1 MTTTTGT
8 APETR
13 SFEADVARL
22 LHMMVHSVYSDKDV
36 FLRELIS
43 NAADACEKLRYELL
57 SDPALAGEDGQPRIT
72 VTLDPD
78 ARKLI
83 VEDNGIG
90 MSEVELVEA
99 LGTIARSGTRAFM
112 ERVAA
117 AREGAKEGE
126 GAQLIGQF
134 GVGFYSAFMVADK
147 VDVFSRRAGTDVA
160 AHWASDGLGSYTIQ
174 LVDPAEAPARGT
186 RIVLHLKEEA
196 ASYTEQ
202 FTAQRIITAQ
212 SGHVPVPIFLRERPD
227 AEEKQIA
234 DGAALWTRSR
244 SDITA
249 EEYAD
254 FYRST
259 AGQFDE
265 PALTLHYRAEGL
277 HEYSVLAFLP
287 SVRPFDLF
295 DPDRAGRMKLY
306 VRRVFIT
313 DEAQIVPRYLRFMRG
328 LVDSNDL
335 PLNVSREMI
344 QESPV
349 LAAIQKGVA
358 NRILSE
364 LDKLADRDA
373 DAYLKFWDNFGAVLK
388 EGLYE
393 DFSRREAL
401 LGLARFKSTASGEG
415 WRSLKDYVEAIK
427 ENQTAIYYATGADL
441 DRLASSPQLEGFRAR
456 GIEVLL
462 LTDQVDSFWVTAGVD
477 YQGKP
482 FKSVTQ
488 GLAEL
493 SLIPSAE
500 GDAPAGQP
508 SVEVDGFIAYLK
520 GVLGEEV
527 SDVRASERLTESAVC
542 LVAPDNAMD
551 RQLEKLLAGAGRLDN
566 TAKPVLEINPRH
578 DLITKLGTLAEDSEL
593 REDAAWL
600 LLDEARIVD
609 GELPTDPRA
618 FSARLARL
626 IGGAIK

>member
-1 MTTTTGT
+1 MTITTGT

-57 SDPALAGEDGQPRIT
+57 SDPAIAGDDCQPRIT
-72 VTLDPD
+72 VTLDPE
-78 ARKLI
+78 ARQLI

-90 MSEVELVEA
+90 MSEVELAEA

-112 ERVAA
+112 ERVTA
-117 AREGAKEGE
+117 AKEGE

-134 GVGFYSAFMVADK
+134 GVGFYSAFMVADS
-147 VDVFSRRAGTDVA
+147 VDVFSRRAGADTA
-160 AHWASDGLGSYTIQ
+160 AHWASDGMGSYTIQ
-174 LVDPAEAPARGT
+174 LVELAQAPARGT
-186 RIVLHLKEEA
+186 RIVLHLKEDA
-196 ASYTEQ
+196 ANYTEH
-202 FTAQRIITAQ
+202 FTTQRIITAQ
-212 SGHVPVPIFLRERPD
+212 SGHVPVPIFLKEKPD

-234 DGAALWTRSR
+234 DGAALWTRPK

-249 EEYAD
+249 EEYTD
-254 FYRST
+254 FYRSA

-287 SVRPFDLF
+287 SMRPFDLF

-313 DEAQIVPRYLRFMRG
+313 DEAQILPRYLRFVRG

-364 LDKLADRDA
+364 LDKLADKDA
-373 DAYLKFWDNFGAVLK
+373 EAYRSFWENFGAVLK
-388 EGLYE
+388 EGLCE
-393 DFSRREAL
+393 DFARRETL
-401 LGLARFKSTASGEG
+401 LGLARFKSTAGGED
-415 WRSLKDYVEAIK
+415 WRSLKDYVGAIK
-427 ENQTAIYYATGADL
+427 DNQTAIYYATGTDL

-488 GLAEL
+488 GLADL
-493 SLIPSAE
+493 SLIPLADSE
-500 GDAPAGQP
+500 APATQA
-508 SVEVDGFIAYLK
+508 SAEVDGFIAYVK
-520 GVLGEEV
+520 TVLGEEV

-566 TAKPVLEINPRH
+566 AAKPVLEINPRH
-578 DLITKLGTLAEDSEL
+578 ALIAKLGTLAEDSDL
-593 REDAAWL
+593 REDAAKL
-600 LLDEARIVD
+600 LLDEARIAD

-618 FSARLARL
+618 FSARLARM
-626 IGGAIK
+626 IGGAIG